1 MLQSKSCGFGTISDV
16 LRVSTRMPSVKLV
29 KVRSCKQDVSKKAI
43 KILGDKTKTEPM
55 NFLITPTKIK
65 QNYFD
70 FVHLNFCLCMVI
82 PQSFSNLGCFA
93 QKLCSL
99 QNMFQMT
106 SLAFETDSHPL
117 RKNCQSLAR
126 PPLWGFL

>member
-1 MLQSKSCGFGTISDV
+1 MHNIVQ
-16 LRVSTRMPSVKLV
+16 
-29 KVRSCKQDVSKKAI
+29 
-43 KILGDKTKTEPM
+43 GDPKKTEPI

-65 QNYFD
+65 QNYSN

-99 QNMFQMT
+99 QKNVRND
-106 SLAFETDSHPL
+106 LLETDSHQLCKIVNHSHALFSGDFSDFYCNSSLEFTNCL
-117 RKNCQSLAR
+117 RIVLICIVLQISPEIKI
-126 PPLWGFL
+126 WGVHV